1 MVICVHD
8 IVHLYPIILTCVI
21 RNFWLQNQLEQAR
34 YAHVPLGNIPSDPAL
49 FVSDVFYSRHLLRH
63 NHVLW
68 ASPTDKPDLGGTEN
82 LLWSMIILFEHAF
95 SEIVYMTKR
104 EREGEREKKEKKFI
118 FGFISGREDDDHR
131 LITDAEEGRSLEIN
145 NPGAYPTCCIELSL
159 DGLAVN
165 TVLQSAHINDYEGA
179 SGTSISFDWAPQV
192 P

>member
-1 MVICVHD
+1 MYMYVSMVICIHD

-21 RNFWLQNQLEQAR
+21 RNFWLQNQLEQVR

-82 LLWSMIILFEHAF
+82 LLWSMIIILFEHAF

-104 EREGEREKKEKKFI
+104 EREGERE
-118 FGFISGREDDDHR
+118 RER
-131 LITDAEEGRSLEIN
+131 EFYI
-145 NPGAYPTCCIELSL
+145 
-159 DGLAVN
+159 
-165 TVLQSAHINDYEGA
+165 
-179 SGTSISFDWAPQV
+179 
-192 P
+192 